1 MLFAVCSPFC
11 ALQACYEGVQVE
23 IVVSGIDIF
32 VSSISIVALDHKKKL
47 KNNTFVGN
55 TGHLD
60 NEIG

>member
-1 MLFAVCSPFC
+1 MSQIDVCVF
-11 ALQACYEGVQVE
+11 
-23 IVVSGIDIF
+23 
-32 VSSISIVALDHKKKL
+32 SSTSIVTLDHKKKL